1 MLRVC
6 LMKPELDDK
15 GDKGDARFT
24 PRLLPDVCESGQSQ
38 SGRSAPP
45 RMPEEEVPRVQVQLW
60 QQWGP

>member
-1 MLRVC
+1 
-6 LMKPELDDK
+6 MKPELDDE

-24 PRLLPDVCESGQSQ
+24 PRLLPGICESGQSQ

-45 RMPEEEVPRVQVQLW
+45 GIPEEGVPRVQVQLW